1 MRVEGTLE
9 ASQAGVELT
18 EEGRRVLRAHALTV
32 LSPQQA
38 VVALG
43 QRRHL
48 IGDFADHRLLARVLH
63 VHRRAHMQHSGVD
76 VAEHAVLE
84 PSGIEQGA
92 ELGDVVGQV
101 LGGYRGILD
110 EGQRALL
117 ALDVA
122 EQAHRALAHGVDPTD
137 GVTADG
143 LGEAQA
149 SDAGV
154 AFESPAKGVDSGLEA
169 LGVVVIELHQVD
181 AFDGRAVIHRKELG
195 HRVPHE
201 VLHGQPQHLV
211 VHGLDGGGANR
222 LWLIW

>member
-1 MRVEGTLE
+1 MLP
-9 ASQAGVELT
+9 
-18 EEGRRVLRAHALTV
+18 
-32 LSPQQA
+32 PQQA

-63 VHRRAHMQHSGVD
+63 VQRRAHMQHPGVD

-84 PSGIEQGA
+84 PAGIEQGA

-122 EQAHRALAHGVDPTD
+122 EQAHRALAHGVDATD

-149 SDAGV
+149 GDAGV
-154 AFESPAKGVDSGLEA
+154 AFESPAEGVDPGLEA
-169 LGVVVIELHQVD
+169 LGVVVVELHQVD
-181 AFDGRAVIHRKELG
+181 ALDGRAVVHREELG

-201 VLHGQPQHLV
+201 VLHGELQHLV
-211 VHGLDGGGANR
+211 VHGLDGGGAKR
-222 LWLIW
+222 LRLFW